1 MNFTYDLRE
10 TSCKSTPDRKIVSKG
25 GDETGAET
33 LDIRVPK
40 VIG

>member
-1 MNFTYDLRE
+1 MILERHTV
-10 TSCKSTPDRKIVSKG
+10 KSTPDRKTVSKG